1 MARSQRHKWVASHAG
16 VGILAFSLVGLVV
29 PSILTFTTG
38 RPAAGTGVLIL
49 AMIVLVVICMS
60 TECSGWPR
68 WRKIAFV
75 PAAWLLQ
82 ALLSI
87 PALLTVGMLM
97 KSLGLNYMI
106 DSSMNFAAAL
116 PIVLFSMRRSTIF
129 VSAQPT

>member
-1 MARSQRHKWVASHAG
+1 MAQSQNYTWVVPNAG
-16 VGILAFSLVGLVV
+16 VGILAFSLAGLVV
-29 PSILTFTTG
+29 PSILTFSIG
-38 RPAAGTGVLIL
+38 RPAAGTGI
-49 AMIVLVVICMS
+49 AIFSMIVFVVICMA
-60 TECSGWPR
+60 TECRGWPR

-75 PAAWLLQ
+75 PATWILQ

-87 PALLTVGMLM
+87 PALLTVGIVMR
-97 KSLGLNYMI
+97 SLGLNYMI